1 MAKKLHLGAR
11 VKNFFKADRQI
22 PDEDAIRYQQGEI
35 PDDWMRTPSYFD
47 SIKKPPDS
55 GMGYVQSP
63 YTSWYTK
70 VYGVVPIADYS
81 NYRSMYRT
89 VPIIK
94 AAIDTTVNCVCG
106 KGFDFVTEDDD
117 VKEYITDYFN
127 KLNSTELLHVIAHDC
142 LVYGNAFVELCYEK
156 IEELDIE
163 IPKEWI
169 KEFSFKK
176 KTYKHYKGTGKVV
189 WLKPLDAYYMR
200 CRRDMFGNIFGFVQW
215 IAFPPVSFSC
225 EKMAHFKYL
234 PKSWSYESAYGT
246 SSLMSLIKVQDYIWQ
261 LERDFQAIVH
271 TFAKPIMA
279 FYGGTAE
286 KPFGKLEMASLKNAV
301 KQDGIAGK
309 YFLRGDCVLKTE
321 TSPANL
327 IGISNWFNYLNE
339 QRLAPLGVPPVLMGM
354 TEGTNRATAQ
364 VTFADFVTRVK
375 MLQSI
380 IADVFEDQIL
390 PKILKPIFGDKVIIP
405 KMVFKEI
412 FTKDYIAESA
422 RVREEF
428 TRGIITKNEA
438 REALGYKPTDN
449 SEDDIPIT
457 LYQYGMGGIGQ
468 EGTQEAQP
476 SVTKS
481 ASFENKKKDF
491 KLKHLGTLDDVDVFV
506 VDSAEVA
513 NQFDKR
519 WDKDNKEHVIG
530 NQHYGEFSDYI
541 PENEVWISDLVE
553 QKDIKGVLF
562 HELVERTSI
571 KKYNIDY
578 DTAHEL
584 SINIETYLKENDEKK
599 IAKKIRRRNTKK
611 PDDKELI
618 RIQTAIFN
626 NLKEILAKSEESV
639 LALVKKQV
647 LKSAKGSKKKAQDVT
662 DFMALGLFIFTDYEL
677 SQLQAML
684 KENIEYSYKLGESRA
699 EDEVGKKVD
708 KDNKDYI
715 DTLTKNSIGYVSGLN
730 DEMQD
735 RLRTTIADGIKEGLT
750 YPELSV
756 KIQEDFDFAENR
768 AKLISIT
775 ETERV
780 NNNAYIS
787 SAQKLGIEKFIW
799 NISPDDKVCEIC
811 MALDGEEIDLEESFD
826 AIPEKSHP
834 SCRCFLS
841 SYIED

>member
-1 MAKKLHLGAR
+1 MAKNFSAR
-11 VKNFFKADRQI
+11 LKKFFFKADRQI

-35 PDDWMRTPSYFD
+35 PDDWMKTPTYFD

-63 YTSWYTK
+63 YASWYTK
-70 VYGVVPIADYS
+70 IYGVVPIADYS

-89 VPIIK
+89 VPVIK

-106 KGFDFVTEDDD
+106 KGFDFITEDED

-127 KLNSTELLHVIAHDC
+127 KLNSTELLHIIAHDC

-156 IEELDIE
+156 IEETEVE
-163 IPKEWI
+163 IPKEWL
-169 KEFSFKK
+169 KEFPFKE

-200 CRRDMFGNIFGFVQW
+200 CRRDMFGNIFGYVQW
-215 IAFPPVSFSC
+215 ITFPPVSFSC

-246 SSLMSLIKVQDYIWQ
+246 SSLMSIKKVESFIEQ
-261 LERDFQAIVH
+261 LEYDFQAIVH
-271 TFAKPIMA
+271 TFAKPIMT

-286 KPFGKLEMASLKNAV
+286 KPFGKAEMTSLKNAV
-301 KQDGIAGK
+301 KQDGVAGK
-309 YFLRGDCVLKTE
+309 YFLRGDCLQKTE
-321 TSPANL
+321 PSAANL
-327 IGISNWFNYLNE
+327 LGISIWFNYLNE

-390 PKILKPIFGDKVIIP
+390 PKILKPVFGDKVIIP

-412 FTKDYIAESA
+412 FTKDYITESA

-449 SEDDIPIT
+449 PEDDIPIT
-457 LYQYGMGGIGQ
+457 LYQYGTGGMGQ
-468 EGTQEAQP
+468 EGTQGTQSP
-476 SVTKS
+476 TTKS
-481 ASFENKKKDF
+481 ASVEDKKKDF
-491 KLKHLGTLDDVDVFV
+491 KLKNMGNLDEVDIYI
-506 VDSAEVA
+506 VDSEEVA
-513 NQFDKR
+513 KQFDKR
-519 WDKDNKEHVIG
+519 WDKNNKERVIG

-562 HELVERTSI
+562 HELIERTSI

-578 DTAHEL
+578 ETAHEL
-584 SINIETYLKENDEKK
+584 SLNIETYMKENDEKK
-599 IAKKIRRRNTKK
+599 IAKKIRRKNLSK
-611 PDDKELI
+611 PKDKELI
-618 RIQTAIFN
+618 RIETETFN
-626 NLKEILAKSEESV
+626 NIKNILAKSEEYV
-639 LALVKKQV
+639 LSLI
-647 LKSAKGSKKKAQDVT
+647 KKKILKTSKGKKKNAQDE
-662 DFMALGLFIFTDYEL
+662 DELISLGLLVFSDYEL
-677 SQLQAML
+677 SQMEMMIH
-684 KENIEYSYKLGESRA
+684 ENIINTYKLGISRA
-699 EDEVGKKVD
+699 EEDIGKKVEID
-708 KDNKDYI
+708 DTDYI
-715 DTLTKNSIGYVSGLN
+715 NTLTKNSVGYVSNLN

-735 RLRTTIADGIKEGLT
+735 RLRTTIAEGIKKGLT
-750 YPELSV
+750 YPELSA

-775 ETERV
+775 EIERAH
-780 NNNAYIS
+780 NNAYIS
-787 SAQKLGIEKFIW
+787 SANKLGIEKFIW

-811 MALDGEEIDLEESFD
+811 MALDGEEISLEESYD
-826 AIPEKSHP
+826 AIPSKSHP

-841 SYIED
+841 SLIEE